1 MLLEYGLVIVR
12 ETDEYGWTSLHN
24 AINMKKSQY
33 IVHMLVNCGDKEV
46 MNARNWFGSTTF

>member
-24 AINMKKSQY
+24 AIKVKKSQY
-33 IVHMLVNCGDKEV
+33 IVHMLVNCGGKEDI
-46 MNARNWFGSTTF
+46 NARNGFGSITF

>member
-24 AINMKKSQY
+24 AIKVKKSQY
-33 IVHMLVNCGDKEV
+33 IVHMFVNCGGKEDI
-46 MNARNWFGSTTF
+46 NARNGFGSITF